1 MNSDTLLCKTCPEVV
16 HMHIGILHK
25 LCDTYIHVD
34 AIFEATS
41 SVETW
46 L

>member
-1 MNSDTLLCKTCPEVV
+1 MNSDTLLCKTCPKVV
-16 HMHIGILHK
+16 HMHIGILCK

-34 AIFEATS
+34 AIFEATF
-41 SVETW
+41 SVETC